1 MSAIR
6 KVAFVWMSITLILAS
21 SLVLT
26 GQEAK
31 GAPVAPVPLQI
42 STAKKVFISNAPGDT
57 IAPAIGGNYSA
68 YNQFYAA
75 INGLGQY
82 ELVSSPAEA
91 DLVFEISFT
100 NSLAG
105 VGGTSSTG
113 CSSSSN
119 PMLRLVIVDPKT
131 QVPLWWFSEQ
141 IVQKRMMF
149 HAEKAPNAFEDT
161 IPKLVDDLKKIAVPP
176 TAKG

>member
-1 MSAIR
+1 MDEYHPYIGIQSNPRCAGGER
-6 KVAFVWMSITLILAS
+6 RPTRTRAATNVDR
-21 SLVLT
+21 
-26 GQEAK
+26 
-31 GAPVAPVPLQI
+31 
-42 STAKKVFISNAPGDT
+42 KVFIANAPGDA

-75 INGLGQY
+75 IKTLGQY
-82 ELVSSPAEA
+82 ELVSSPTEA
-91 DLVFEISFT
+91 DLVFEISFI
-100 NSLAG
+100 NSLAE

-113 CSSSSN
+113 CSSSRN
-119 PMLRLVIVDPKT
+119 PTLRLVILDPKT

-149 HAEKAPNAFEDT
+149 HAEKATNAFEDT
-161 IPKLVDDLKKIAVPP
+161 IPKLVDDLKKITIPA

>member
-1 MSAIR
+1 MSAVP
-6 KVAFVWMSITLILAS
+6 KAVFVGMSITLILAS
-21 SLVLT
+21 SPALT
-26 GQEAK
+26 GQDAK
-31 GAPVAPVPLQI
+31 GVPPAPVPLQI
-42 STAKKVFISNAPGDT
+42 STARKVFIANAPGDA

-82 ELVSSPAEA
+82 ELVSSPAQA

-100 NSLAG
+100 NSLVG

-119 PMLRLVIVDPKT
+119 PMLRLVILDPKT

-141 IVQKRMMF
+141 IVKKRMMF
-149 HAEKAPNAFEDT
+149 HAEKATNAFEDT
-161 IPKLVDDLKKIAVPP
+161 IPKLLDDLKKIAIPP
-176 TAKG
+176 TAKS